1 MNYSLYLLFMVFTI
15 CCGFLIGMLF
25 LMTGDAVQGIL
36 SLACSTGLI
45 FLCAYVWKRNQ

>member
-1 MNYSLYLLFMVFTI
+1 MDYGPYLHFMIIVI
-15 CCGFLIGMLF
+15 CGGFLTGMLF